1 MVGVVKAFAIYTG
14 LRLALFVA
22 CYIVLGG
29 LYVLVI
35 GQTGSLVW
43 PFLAAVVVSSLL
55 SLKYLAP
62 QREAFAAVVDA
73 RAHRAAA
80 RFEERKAREDVD

>member
-1 MVGVVKAFAIYTG
+1 MKAFAIYTG
-14 LRLALFVA
+14 LRLALFLA
-22 CYIVLGG
+22 CYVVLGG
-29 LYVLVI
+29 LYFLAFGSESVL
-35 GQTGSLVW
+35 LW

-73 RAHRAAA
+73 RAHKAAA
-80 RFEERKAREDVD
+80 RFEERRAREDVD

>member
-1 MVGVVKAFAIYTG
+1 VKAFAIYTG
-14 LRLALFVA
+14 LRLALFLV
-22 CYIVLGG
+22 CYVVLGG
-29 LYVLVI
+29 LYLLVI
-35 GQTGSLVW
+35 GETGSLVW
-43 PFLAAVVVSSLL
+43 PLIAAVVVSSLL

-73 RAHRAAA
+73 RAHKAAA

>member
-1 MVGVVKAFAIYTG
+1 MKAFVIYTG

-22 CYIVLGG
+22 TYIVLGG
-29 LYVLVI
+29 LYLLLI

-73 RAHRAAA
+73 RAHKAAA

>member
-1 MVGVVKAFAIYTG
+1 MVGAVKAFAIYTA

-22 CYIVLGG
+22 CYIVLAGV
-29 LYVLVI
+29 YVLVF
-35 GQTGSLVW
+35 GQAGSLVW
-43 PFLAAVVVSSLL
+43 PLLGAVVVSSLL
-55 SLKYLAP
+55 SLKYLAR

-73 RAHRAAA
+73 RAHKASA

>member
-1 MVGVVKAFAIYTG
+1 VKAFAIYTA
-14 LRLALFVA
+14 LRLALFAA
-22 CYIVLGG
+22 CYVVLGG
-29 LYVLVI
+29 LYLVII

-73 RAHRAAA
+73 RAHRAVT

>member
-1 MVGVVKAFAIYTG
+1 MKAFVIYTG

-22 CYIVLGG
+22 TYIVLGG
-29 LYVLVI
+29 LYLLVI

-43 PFLAAVVVSSLL
+43 PFLGAVVVSSLL
-55 SLKYLAP
+55 SLKFLAP

-73 RAHRAAA
+73 RAHKAAA

>member
-1 MVGVVKAFAIYTG
+1 M
-14 LRLALFVA
+14 
-22 CYIVLGG
+22 
-29 LYVLVI
+29 
-35 GQTGSLVW
+35 
-43 PFLAAVVVSSLL
+43 VSSLL

-73 RAHRAAA
+73 RAHKAAA

>member
-1 MVGVVKAFAIYTG
+1 M
-14 LRLALFVA
+14 
-22 CYIVLGG
+22 LGG
-29 LYVLVI
+29 LYLLVI

-43 PFLAAVVVSSLL
+43 PFIAAVVVSSLL

-73 RAHRAAA
+73 RAHKAAA

>member
-1 MVGVVKAFAIYTG
+1 MKAFVIYTG
-14 LRLALFVA
+14 LRLALFLV
-22 CYIVLGG
+22 CYILLGG
-29 LYVLVI
+29 LYLLVI
-35 GQTGSLVW
+35 GQTVSVVW
-43 PFLAAVVVSSLL
+43 PFIAAVLVSWVL

-73 RAHRAAA
+73 RAHKAAA

>member
-1 MVGVVKAFAIYTG
+1 VKAFVIYTG
-14 LRLALFVA
+14 LRLALFLV
-22 CYIVLGG
+22 CYLVLGG
-29 LYVLVI
+29 LYLLVI
-35 GQTGSLVW
+35 GETGSLVW
-43 PFLAAVVVSSLL
+43 PFIAAVLVSSLL

-73 RAHRAAA
+73 RAHKAAA